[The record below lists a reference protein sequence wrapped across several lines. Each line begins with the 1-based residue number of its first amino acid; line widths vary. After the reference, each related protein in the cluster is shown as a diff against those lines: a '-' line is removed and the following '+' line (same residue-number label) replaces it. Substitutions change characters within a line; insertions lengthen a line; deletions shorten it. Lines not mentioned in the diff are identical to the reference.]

1 MMLGLAVPAMNGYA
15 GAEDAGREVFEANRS
30 GFEFTIPGAY
40 KTAKGTLS
48 YDDYGNDYSTD
59 EGVLEMACTDYPMSE
74 EEYDDLLEKESRAE
88 EEGPGARVGL
98 YPERIKELLQAD
110 E

>member
-1 MMLGLAVPAMNGYA
+1 MKKSTVLFMMLGLAIPAMNGYA

-74 EEYDDLLEKESRAE
+74 EEYDDLLEKESRETRRDIDRRLTAII
-88 EEGPGARVGL
+88 R
-98 YPERIKELLQAD
+98 KW
-110 E
+110 